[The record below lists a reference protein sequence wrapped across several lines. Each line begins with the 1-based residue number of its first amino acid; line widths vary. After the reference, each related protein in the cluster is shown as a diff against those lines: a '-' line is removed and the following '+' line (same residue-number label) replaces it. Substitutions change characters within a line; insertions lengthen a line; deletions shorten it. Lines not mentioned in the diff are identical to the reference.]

1 MEDVK
6 GLWRTMDDADADCML
21 DVRSRSARGGYFEGL
36 GHEDAQFE
44 EKSGTTDW
52 IWRCRDG
59 RSLAPSQES
68 DG

>member
-1 MEDVK
+1 
-6 GLWRTMDDADADCML
+6 MDDADCML
-21 DVRSRSARGGYFEGL
+21 DVRVMSARGGYSEGL

-52 IWRCRDG
+52 IWRCRDS